1 MLQHILIRIRRRP
14 LEAVAVLLFTA
25 VIALVL
31 CGLHKGNESAQLKYE
46 EIYKTIDVR
55 CTITNLTGDQS
66 DHLILSSD
74 YVSLFAGRDENMND
88 RFPDDLAKYV
98 EDVQLT
104 GSTKIVFSGE
114 EYTLTGIT
122 SRGAKSALWSENGC
136 TIQWN
141 DGLDD
146 AVFTGNR
153 TVCLIPEALAKK
165 LEELELP
172 SDAFPIEIEA
182 RYDFQTPYSGELEIG
197 GVYYSEDTTTV
208 YCPWET
214 YTAILWSMG
223 MYANAES
230 LSAVLRDNNDLE
242 EFRELASQWFA
253 TPSPNAAG
261 RDEVNG
267 FYLALDINDYQLTQA
282 DLTLRNSMRV
292 NELVTLLVFVASAL
306 AGFLVGF
313 LVIRSRKREITL
325 MRTLGCSNGN
335 IYAEFALEQLVCIL
349 AGVLLGGEYTNW
361 QPMWKLV
368 LFVVINFAG
377 LSAALVVFLNVNL
390 LSTIKDDE

>member
-31 CGLHKGNESAQLKYE
+31 CGLHKGNESAQLEYE

-66 DHLILSSD
+66 DHLSISATT
-74 YVSLFAGRDENMND
+74 YSLFTGRTEKMND

-98 EDVQLT
+98 ENVQLT
-104 GSTKIVFSGE
+104 GSTEFIWNGE

-122 SRGAKSALWSENGC
+122 SRGAKSALWPENGC

-146 AVFTGNR
+146 AVFAGNR
-153 TVCLIPEALAKK
+153 AVCIIPEALAKK
-165 LEELELP
+165 LENLEL
-172 SDAFPIEIEA
+172 STDAFPIDIAA
-182 RYDFQTPYSGELEIG
+182 RYDYQTPYSGELEIV
-197 GVYYSEDTTTV
+197 GVYYSEDTTTI
-208 YCPWET
+208 YCPWEA
-214 YTAILWSMG
+214 YAQINYSMG
-223 MYANAES
+223 TYPSAES
-230 LSAVLRDNNDLE
+230 VSAVLRNNKELE
-242 EFRELASQWFA
+242 EFRALASQWFA

-292 NELVTLLVFVASAL
+292 NELVTLLVFIASAV

-313 LVIRSRKREITL
+313 LMIRTRKREITL
-325 MRTLGCSNGN
+325 MRTLGCSNGR
-335 IYAEFALEQLVCIL
+335 IYVEFSLEQLVGIVL
-349 AGVLLGGEYTNW
+349 GVAFGGAYTNW
-361 QPMWKLV
+361 QPMDKLA
-368 LFVVINFAG
+368 LFAVVMFVG
-377 LSAALVVFLNVNL
+377 LSAALIVFLNNNL
-390 LSTIKDDE
+390 LTTAKEED

>member
-14 LEAVAVLLFTA
+14 VEAAAVLLFTA
-25 VIALVL
+25 VIAMVL
-31 CGLHKGNESAQLKYE
+31 CGLQRGNERAQLQYE

-66 DHLILSSD
+66 DHLTISSST
-74 YVSLFAGRDENMND
+74 YSLFTGRTEQMND

-104 GSTKIVFSGE
+104 GSTKIVWDGE

-122 SRGAKSALWSENGC
+122 SRGAKSALWAENGC

-146 AVFTGNR
+146 TVFTGDR
-153 TVCLIPEALAKK
+153 AVCLVPEALAKK
-165 LEELELP
+165 LEDLELP
-172 SDAFPIEIEA
+172 TNAFPIEIEA
-182 RYDFQTPYSGELEIG
+182 RYDFQTPYSGELEIA
-197 GVYYSEDTTTV
+197 GVYYSEDTTTI

-214 YTAILWSMG
+214 YTEILCSMG

-230 LSAVLRDNNDLE
+230 LSAVLRNNKELE
-242 EFRELASQWFA
+242 EFRALAAQRFA
-253 TPSPNAAG
+253 VPSPNAAG

-313 LVIRSRKREITL
+313 LMIRSRKREITL
-325 MRTLGCSNGN
+325 MRTLGCSNSR
-335 IYAEFALEQLVCIL
+335 IYTEFAVEQLVGIVL
-349 AGVLLGGEYTNW
+349 GVLFGGAYTNW
-361 QPMWKLV
+361 QPMDKLA
-368 LFVVINFAG
+368 LFVVVIFAG
-377 LSAALVVFLNVNL
+377 LSVALIVFLNNNL
-390 LSTIKDDE
+390 LTTAKEEE